1 MTAQPPI
8 RFIRLKSVVNSRHGA
23 AVAFLAA
30 LELWLAYEA
39 THPEPPPTP
48 AQEQR

>member
-8 RFIRLKSVVNSRHGA
+8 RFIRLKSVANSRHGA

-30 LELWLAYEA
+30 LVVAGL
-39 THPEPPPTP
+39 
-48 AQEQR
+48 